1 VRLAILTSRIRVEEK
16 LLIEALRRRAIAFD
30 IIDDGEL
37 LLDLSR
43 PDEQWREYDAVLYRS
58 LSQSRGLAVLHVLE
72 HWGIRVCNSAAVT
85 ATCNDKLLTTLAL
98 LRAEIPVP
106 QTLLAFDTQVT
117 IRGIEALG
125 YPVVLKPTSGSWGRL
140 LARINDRDAAEAVLE
155 HQETLGSYQHHIH
168 YVQEYIAKQQRDIR
182 AFVVGERTIC
192 AIYRTSEHWVT
203 NTARGAVASNCPVT
217 PELESLCARAAQAV
231 GGGILA
237 VDLLEDPQRGL
248 LVNEINATM
257 EFRNSI
263 APTGVDIPNEMID
276 YVFSGVTIGTEG
288 DASVPTPHPHCR
300 DKDIRTDE
308 TIGHVGDASVPT
320 PHPHHS
326 RPYGLAGIEGDA
338 SVPTPHPHYS
348 RPYGLQEEVV
358 R

>member
-1 VRLAILTSRIRVEEK
+1 MRLAILTSRIRVEER
-16 LLIEALRRRAIAFD
+16 LLIDALRQRAIAFD
-30 IIDDGEL
+30 IVDDGEL
-37 LLDLSR
+37 LLDLSY
-43 PDEQWREYDAVLYRS
+43 PDERWREYDAVLCRS
-58 LSQSRGLAVLHVLE
+58 MSQSRGLAMLHVLE
-72 HWGIRVCNSAAVT
+72 HWGVRVYNPATVT

-98 LRAEIPVP
+98 LRAGIPTP
-106 QTLLAFDTQVT
+106 HTMLAFDSQVA
-117 IRGIEALG
+117 IKGMDMLS

-155 HQETLGSYQHHIH
+155 HRETLGSYQHHIH
-168 YVQEYIAKQQRDIR
+168 YIQEYIAKPQRDIR

-217 PELESLCARAAQAV
+217 PELDSLCVRAAQAV

-237 VDLLEDPQRGL
+237 IDVLEDERRGL

-263 APTGVDIPNEMID
+263 APTGVDIPNAMLD
-276 YVFSGVTIGTEG
+276 YVLSCV
-288 DASVPTPHPHCR
+288 
-300 DKDIRTDE
+300 
-308 TIGHVGDASVPT
+308 
-320 PHPHHS
+320 
-326 RPYGLAGIEGDA
+326 
-338 SVPTPHPHYS
+338 
-348 RPYGLQEEVV
+348 QEEAV

>member
-1 VRLAILTSRIRVEEK
+1 MRLAILTSRIRVEER
-16 LLIEALRRRAIAFD
+16 LLIDALRQRAIAFD
-30 IIDDGEL
+30 IVDDGEL
-37 LLDLSR
+37 LLDLSY
-43 PDEQWREYDAVLYRS
+43 PDERWREYDAVLCRS
-58 LSQSRGLAVLHVLE
+58 MSQSRGLAMLHVLE
-72 HWGIRVCNSAAVT
+72 HWGVRVYNPATVT

-98 LRAEIPVP
+98 LRAGIPTP
-106 QTLLAFDTQVT
+106 HTMLAFDSQVA
-117 IRGIEALG
+117 IKGMDMLG

-155 HQETLGSYQHHIH
+155 HRETLGSYQHHIH
-168 YVQEYIAKQQRDIR
+168 YIQEYIAKPQRDIR

-217 PELESLCARAAQAV
+217 PELDSLCMRAAHAV

-237 VDLLEDPQRGL
+237 IDVLEDERRGL

-263 APTGVDIPNEMID
+263 APTGVDIPNAMLD
-276 YVFSGVTIGTEG
+276 YVLSC
-288 DASVPTPHPHCR
+288 A
-300 DKDIRTDE
+300 
-308 TIGHVGDASVPT
+308 
-320 PHPHHS
+320 
-326 RPYGLAGIEGDA
+326 
-338 SVPTPHPHYS
+338 
-348 RPYGLQEEVV
+348 QEEAV

>member
-1 VRLAILTSRIRVEEK
+1 MRLAILTSRVRVEEK

-43 PDEQWREYDAVLYRS
+43 PDARWREYDTVLCRS
-58 LSQSRGLAVLHVLE
+58 LSQSRALAVLHVLE
-72 HWGIRVCNSAAVT
+72 HWGVRVHNSAAVT

-98 LRAEIPVP
+98 LRAGLPTP
-106 QTLLAFDTQVT
+106 HTLLAFDPQTT
-117 IRGIEALG
+117 IRGIEMLG
-125 YPVVLKPTSGSWGRL
+125 YPAVLKPTNGSWGRL
-140 LARINDRDAAEAVLE
+140 LARVNDRDAAEAVLE

-168 YVQEYIAKQQRDIR
+168 YVQEYVAKPQRDIR

-217 PELESLCARAAQAV
+217 HELDRLCVRTAQAV

-237 VDLLEDPQRGL
+237 IDVLEDPDRGL
-248 LVNEINATM
+248 LINEINATM

-263 APTGVDIPNEMID
+263 APTGVDIPNAMLD
-276 YVFSGVTIGTEG
+276 YVLSS
-288 DASVPTPHPHCR
+288 AR
-300 DKDIRTDE
+300 
-308 TIGHVGDASVPT
+308 
-320 PHPHHS
+320 
-326 RPYGLAGIEGDA
+326 
-338 SVPTPHPHYS
+338 
-348 RPYGLQEEVV
+348 EEALV
-358 R
+358 

>member
-1 VRLAILTSRIRVEEK
+1 MRLAILTSRIRVEEK
-16 LLIEALRRRAIAFD
+16 LLVSALERRAIAFD

-37 LLDLSR
+37 FFDLSR
-43 PDEQWREYDAVLYRS
+43 PDERWRRYDAVLCRS

-72 HWGIRVCNSAAVT
+72 HWGIRVYNPAGVT

-98 LRAEIPVP
+98 LHAGIPTP
-106 QTLLAFDTQVT
+106 RTLLAFDTQVT
-117 IRGIEALG
+117 IQGSEMLG
-125 YPVVLKPTSGSWGRL
+125 YPVVFKPVNGSWGRL

-155 HQETLGSYQHHIH
+155 HQETLGSYQHHVH
-168 YVQEYIAKQQRDIR
+168 YVQEYITKPLRDIR

-217 PELESLCARAAQAV
+217 PELDSLCVRAAQAV

-237 VDLLEDPQRGL
+237 IDVLEDPQHGL

-263 APTGVDIPNEMID
+263 APTGVDIPNEMLD
-276 YVFSGVTIGTEG
+276 YVLSGVQEG
-288 DASVPTPHPHCR
+288 AMR
-300 DKDIRTDE
+300 
-308 TIGHVGDASVPT
+308 
-320 PHPHHS
+320 
-326 RPYGLAGIEGDA
+326 
-338 SVPTPHPHYS
+338 
-348 RPYGLQEEVV
+348 
-358 R
+358 